1 MKKERKNILLVE
13 DDKGHAE
20 LIHRAFDFHREFFNL
35 TIVSNLQQ
43 ARFNLK
49 ESLPHLVIADLV
61 LPDGRGT
68 ELLSVKDENELP
80 DFPLVVMTG
89 YGDEQVAVDSLK
101 AGALDYVVKLDS
113 TLKDMPRIAE
123 RALRQ
128 WEAIVERRRMEVAL
142 AESEEKFRALIEK
155 AGELI
160 IILDMNLDGKEWIY
174 NYLSPAVVDITGFKE
189 ADFLANIF
197 SEFLHPDDKTMV
209 YDILDQVVQNT
220 DTTLSISNFR
230 IRHKEGWWVNLEG
243 LVTNMLHIPGVKGI
257 VLNCRDVTRLKQ
269 MEEVLSRMQKLES
282 VGLLAGG
289 IAHDFNNILTVI
301 LGNLAIAKIADNRE
315 KLMHSLDEAETG
327 VLKAR
332 DLTQQLLTFAK
343 GGTPVKETASIEE
356 VIKDTAGFSL
366 KGSNVS
372 LKLDFQEDLYPVD
385 IDRGQIS
392 QVIHNLV
399 VNADQAMT
407 GGGIITIKGS
417 NIDIDEEN
425 IYGLIP
431 GKYVAIE
438 VKDQGV
444 GISPIYREKIF
455 DPYFT
460 TKSKGSGLGLSIVY
474 SIITQHNGAVDF
486 QSQPGKGTQFTIYL
500 PISDKEMLA
509 PQIEEFG
516 GTGKILVVDD
526 EESIREVAALLLE
539 SLGYKVTTAESGEEA
554 IEICKK
560 DPPDVVVLDL
570 TIPGGIGGKETA
582 DEIRKFAKDIKLV
595 VSSGYSNDSVMSQY
609 KQFGFDDVLMKPYKL
624 EQIGQVIYRLLNNKA
639 GVEK

>member
-49 ESLPHLVIADLV
+49 KSLPHLVIADLV

-68 ELLSVKDENELP
+68 ELISVKDENELP

-128 WEAIVERRRMEVAL
+128 WDAITERRRMEIAL

-160 IILDMNLDGKEWIY
+160 IILDMNLDGKEWVY

-189 ADFLANIF
+189 ADFIANIL
-197 SEFLHPDDKTMV
+197 SDFLHPDDKTMV

-220 DTTLSISNFR
+220 ESTLSISNFR

-289 IAHDFNNILTVI
+289 
-301 LGNLAIAKIADNRE
+301 
-315 KLMHSLDEAETG
+315 
-327 VLKAR
+327 
-332 DLTQQLLTFAK
+332 
-343 GGTPVKETASIEE
+343 
-356 VIKDTAGFSL
+356 
-366 KGSNVS
+366 
-372 LKLDFQEDLYPVD
+372 
-385 IDRGQIS
+385 
-392 QVIHNLV
+392 
-399 VNADQAMT
+399 
-407 GGGIITIKGS
+407 
-417 NIDIDEEN
+417 
-425 IYGLIP
+425 
-431 GKYVAIE
+431 
-438 VKDQGV
+438 
-444 GISPIYREKIF
+444 
-455 DPYFT
+455 
-460 TKSKGSGLGLSIVY
+460 
-474 SIITQHNGAVDF
+474 
-486 QSQPGKGTQFTIYL
+486 
-500 PISDKEMLA
+500 
-509 PQIEEFG
+509 
-516 GTGKILVVDD
+516 
-526 EESIREVAALLLE
+526 
-539 SLGYKVTTAESGEEA
+539 
-554 IEICKK
+554 
-560 DPPDVVVLDL
+560 
-570 TIPGGIGGKETA
+570 
-582 DEIRKFAKDIKLV
+582 
-595 VSSGYSNDSVMSQY
+595 
-609 KQFGFDDVLMKPYKL
+609 
-624 EQIGQVIYRLLNNKA
+624 
-639 GVEK
+639 